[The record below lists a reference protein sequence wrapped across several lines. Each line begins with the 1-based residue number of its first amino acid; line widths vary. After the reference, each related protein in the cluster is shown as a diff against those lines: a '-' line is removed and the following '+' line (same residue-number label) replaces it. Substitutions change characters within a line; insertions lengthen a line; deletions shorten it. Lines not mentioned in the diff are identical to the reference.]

1 MTYLGMQIMVEGLAL
16 AAFGFMHQMTTEP
29 LLKQLL
35 RYVMSDESR
44 HVAFGVLSLQ
54 EYYDQLSAAEIRER
68 QEFAFEAAVRM
79 RDRFLQQEVWDRMGA
94 NPKEIVPLLLQVP
107 ERQTFQTLL
116 FAKIVP
122 NCKKLGLLDAADGWL
137 RQKFT
142 ELGVIA
148 FEDWAD
154 TGRGVR
160 GAPGH
165 GDRSGRLTAVLGA
178 GSAARPSPENHD
190 PVGSPLV
197 FGRGIDPGSWPF
209 RRRRDRHGHPF

>member
-1 MTYLGMQIMVEGLAL
+1 L

-54 EYYDQLSAAEIRER
+54 EYYDQLSAGEIRER

-116 FAKIVP
+116 FSKIVP

-154 TGRGVR
+154 TGEEYDSLQATG
-160 GAPGH
+160 
-165 GDRSGRLTAVLGA
+165 TEAVA
-178 GSAARPSPENHD
+178 
-190 PVGSPLV
+190 
-197 FGRGIDPGSWPF
+197 
-209 RRRRDRHGHPF
+209 